1 METVPLAALRAH
13 VVRAQGFATR
23 HRRASAAD
31 VAAAVDR
38 LSCVQLDSIATVDRS
53 HRIALATRVG
63 AFPASVTSELLRE
76 GRLFEYWGHEAS
88 LLPADAWPLLRRRMR
103 ERRVH
108 HWFGDEIGRDPAL
121 ARKVLRDVRAKGP
134 LAARDFEGERTSP
147 GAMWN
152 WKPAKRMLDAL
163 WTAGRL
169 AIAGRDGF
177 ERLYD
182 LPERVIPRGHREAK
196 VPSEAATLRALA
208 LRAVRGRG
216 ALTARG
222 VKEHWR
228 LDGAASRLVPHLD
241 ALARAG
247 ELKRVA
253 VDDGGAD
260 AWVPTA
266 AELEDAPAPRGE
278 TLLSPFD
285 NLLWDRAFAERLF
298 GFRHVIEVYKRGP
311 QRKYGYYVLPL
322 LVGDSLVARA
332 DLKADRA
339 EGALVVRALHLEPGA
354 PRDAT
359 EDAFAR
365 AAERLARAIGLGE
378 VRRSRA

>member
-13 VVRAQGFATR
+13 VVRAQSFATR
-23 HRRASAAD
+23 HRRATAD
-31 VAAAVDR
+31 EVAAAVDR

-63 AFPASVTSELLRE
+63 AFPAGATSDLLRE

-108 HWFGDEIGRDPAL
+108 HWFGDVIGQDPAL
-121 ARKVLRDVRAKGP
+121 ARKVLSAIRRKGP
-134 LAARDFEGERTSP
+134 LAARDFEGEGS
-147 GAMWN
+147 GGMWN

-182 LPERVIPRGHREAK
+182 LPERVILRRHREAR
-196 VPSEAATLRALA
+196 VPSETATLRALA

-228 LDGAASRLVPHLD
+228 LDGPASRLVPHLD

-247 ELKRVA
+247 ELRRLV

-260 AWVPTA
+260 VWVPA
-266 AELEDAPAPRGE
+266 EAELEDAPAPRGE

-332 DLKADRA
+332 DLKAERA
-339 EGALVVRALHLEPGA
+339 EGALVVRALHFEPGV

-359 EDAFAR
+359 EDAFER